1 MVAVRYGLAAALSC
15 QYTVTDVL
23 FDVDETLQDTYLQLQ
38 LVVTPAASYVY
49 DGMTTTQVSTLF
61 NNITVYNEMD

>member
-23 FDVDETLQDTYLQLQ
+23 FDVDDTLQDTYLQLQ
-38 LVVTPAASYVY
+38 LVVTPAATYVY
-49 DGMTTTQVSTLF
+49 DGMTTT
-61 NNITVYNEMD
+61 